1 MVDDTQSGQEPASDE
16 MQDAEEMQDEPKTA
30 AQQPQGTPSG
40 RRHTL
45 LRAKDRLAVFWTEC
59 VRVLKVTKKP
69 TMLEFKTIVK
79 VSGIGMAII
88 GIIGFLLQ
96 FGKELFFRT

>member
-1 MVDDTQSGQEPASDE
+1 MMNDTEAHQDPASEEMQGEDDTQDT
-16 MQDAEEMQDEPKTA
+16 PKEA
-30 AQQPQGTPSG
+30 AQQETREAPG
-40 RRHTL
+40 RRHAV
-45 LRAKDRLAVFWTEC
+45 LRVKDRLTVFWNEC